1 LKGKPT
7 ERFAVK
13 LLMATKPSR
22 STAHPHLTIMDFNVP
37 GLDGWNASR
46 EILRK
51 KPDAPILMV
60 SVFAS
65 QQLADEAKKAGI
77 QGFCPKSE
85 AECIIEAVE
94 CYCAAKSIFRRSCTE
109 QLPLIFVH

>member
-1 LKGKPT
+1 
-7 ERFAVK
+7 
-13 LLMATKPSR
+13 
-22 STAHPHLTIMDFNVP
+22 MDFNMP
-37 GLDGWNASR
+37 GLDGLNASR

-51 KPDAPILMV
+51 RPDAPILMV
-60 SVFAS
+60 SIFAS

-94 CYCAAKSIFRRSCTE
+94 MLLRGKKYF
-109 QLPLIFVH
+109 PPVVH